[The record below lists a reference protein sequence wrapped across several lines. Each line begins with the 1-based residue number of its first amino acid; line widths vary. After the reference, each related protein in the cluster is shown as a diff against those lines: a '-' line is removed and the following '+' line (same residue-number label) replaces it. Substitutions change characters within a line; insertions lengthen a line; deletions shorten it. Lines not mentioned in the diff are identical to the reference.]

1 MHIENMHRMM
11 EELSE
16 YMCSHKDAIDPQT
29 MGAVADMLKDLAC
42 ATKECQEARYY
53 ESVSRAME
61 SYGEN
66 PRMGYNPNRD
76 SRGRYSR
83 GYTGQVMYAD
93 PSDDPTPDGQRI
105 NHRLVDDRPGY
116 MPMSMVPS
124 ERMRY
129 DQRDMDEEYD
139 PRYGRTFNDYRRAKR
154 HYTETRS
161 DSDRQKM
168 RDKTNEHVME
178 TMATMRE
185 MFDDADPE
193 LKKRMKA
200 DMVKLTQEMSV

>member
-1 MHIENMHRMM
+1 
-11 EELSE
+11 
-16 YMCSHKDAIDPQT
+16 
-29 MGAVADMLKDLAC
+29 
-42 ATKECQEARYY
+42 
-53 ESVSRAME
+53 
-61 SYGEN
+61 
-66 PRMGYNPNRD
+66 
-76 SRGRYSR
+76 
-83 GYTGQVMYAD
+83 
-93 PSDDPTPDGQRI
+93 
-105 NHRLVDDRPGY
+105 
-116 MPMSMVPS
+116 MPMSMLPS

-129 DQRDMDEEYD
+129 DQREMDEEYD

-154 HYTETRS
+154 HYTETHS

-168 RDKTNEHVME
+168 RDRTNEHVME